1 MFFTYD
7 IRLGFWTNLD
17 LPVLKLLGG
26 GSSRSANGAP
36 LIDDVLY

>member
-17 LPVLKLLGG
+17 LPVRELLCGD
-26 GSSRSANGAP
+26 SAPSANGAP
-36 LIDDVLY
+36 LVDDVLY